1 MNKKLYLLYMKT
13 ITCFRNDFQKGQS
26 IDNQL
31 TNILDTPGPGT
42 FNKDQRQ
49 TRKEL
54 TERSIRK

>member
-1 MNKKLYLLYMKT
+1 MKT